1 MLIFKY
7 KIEKKGDMMKNIK
20 MGKNNKLILGLL
32 AILLTMS
39 VGYAI
44 FSDSIKVTGT
54 AVARSDWGFTVN
66 CTKSLDSKFFPIF
79 EINSA
84 DELGEF
90 GYENDTCTVSGNSVT
105 IDTTLKMPT
114 ASRMFTVSIKNT
126 GGVDAVI
133 LADHDYDPSPY
144 KLQLYNK
151 SDNSLYKE
159 YVDGTDS
166 NFNTVINNYA
176 RIGVEGAVVEDVNGN
191 IMPLNYE
198 QDDLLKQKDM
208 IYEDTEGNYYVKIAP
223 NETLYI
229 FIYSYWGE
237 SAVSTNYYSKTIG
250 TYNFDLTQLTT
261 DLKVAPNGHTC
272 FGGC

>member
-1 MLIFKY
+1 
-7 KIEKKGDMMKNIK
+7 MKNIK
-20 MGKNNKLILGLL
+20 MSKNNKILLGLL
-32 AILLTMS
+32 AVLLTMS

-54 AVARSDWGFTVN
+54 AIARSDWGFTVT

-84 DELGEF
+84 DEIGEF

-114 ASRMFTVSIKNT
+114 AARAFTVSIKNT

-133 LADHDYDPSPY
+133 LADSQYDPSPY

-151 SDNSLYKE
+151 TDNSLYKE
-159 YVDGTDS
+159 YVKGTDS
-166 NFNTVINNYA
+166 NFSTVIYNYA
-176 RIGVEGAVVEDVNGN
+176 RIGVSGAAVEDTNGN
-191 IMPLNYE
+191 IMSLNYE

-229 FIYSYWGE
+229 FIDSYWRE
-237 SAVSTNYYSKTIG
+237 DAVSTNYYSKTIG

-261 DLKVAPNGHTC
+261 DLKVAPNGYTC